1 MKCCSLKVSDHPFM
15 DFVISAG
22 LLASFF
28 FFLVLK
34 MLWLI
39 EELKTGRLINQIQA
53 NNMYFLFSSIF
64 LIVIFSKRQVYQ
76 QYLL

>member
-1 MKCCSLKVSDHPFM
+1 M

-22 LLASFF
+22 LLASFFF

-53 NNMYFLFSSIF
+53 NNMYFPFSSIF